1 MMNKKLLI
9 DGLEEL
15 NISLASSQIVQ
26 LIKFEK
32 EISVF
37 NDLYRLVNAKDDELI
52 IKHFLDSLAP
62 LPIITSLLQEKESP
76 LRCADIGSGGG
87 FPAIPL
93 AIALESTS
101 WSLIE
106 RSKKRCGFLENAVAS
121 CNLYNRVEVIDED
134 VKEVRQKYEL
144 ITFRAFASINDIL
157 THLQTIIADDGVICA
172 YKGKVETT
180 LDELQSIGNVVGDEE
195 SGIAGPF
202 SYSIKPVTVPFLDAE
217 RHVLLLS
224 LMKKGE

>member
-1 MMNKKLLI
+1 MMNKALLI
-9 DGLEEL
+9 DGIAKL
-15 NISLASSQIVQ
+15 NITMLPHQINQ
-26 LIKFEK
+26 LVKFEQ
-32 EISVF
+32 EINIF

-62 LPIITSLLQEKESP
+62 LPIITSILNEKDGHI
-76 LRCADIGSGGG
+76 RCADIGSGGG

-93 AIALESTS
+93 AIALESSS

-121 CNLYNRVEVIDED
+121 CNLFNRVEIIDKD
-134 VKEVRQKYEL
+134 LKEVHRTFEL

-157 THLQTIIADDGVICA
+157 SRLQTIIAPGGVVCA
-172 YKGKVETT
+172 YKGKIETT
-180 LDELQSIGNVVGDEE
+180 LDELQLVGSVVGDEK

-202 SYSIKPVTVPFLDAE
+202 SYEIIPVKVPFLDAE

-224 LMKKGE
+224 LK

>member
-121 CNLYNRVEVIDED
+121 CNLYNRVEVIDKD
-134 VKEVRQKYEL
+134 LKEVRQKYEL